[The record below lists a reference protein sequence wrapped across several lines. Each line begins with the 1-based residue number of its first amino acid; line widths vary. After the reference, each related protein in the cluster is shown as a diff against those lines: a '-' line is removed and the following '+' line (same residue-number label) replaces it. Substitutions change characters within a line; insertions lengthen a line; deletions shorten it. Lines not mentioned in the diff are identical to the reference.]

1 MRALISILFGILL
14 IAGAVFVSKTLVKN
28 KKIRSHK
35 AKIVHKIVK
44 VQNVE
49 NTTIPLS
56 ISTSG
61 TLKAKYK
68 IDIFAEVQGILI
80 KGGKDFKA
88 GTFFRKG
95 ETILR
100 LNSDEHQA
108 NLRSLK
114 SSFYSSLTAMM
125 PDLQLD
131 YPNAYLKWKTY
142 LSNFDMQKS
151 LSKLPEMSSDKE
163 KYFIT
168 GRKIIST
175 YYSVKNA
182 EVRLSKYRIVAPYSG
197 ILSDAMV
204 NPGTLIRPG
213 QRLGE
218 FINTSVYELEVN
230 VNTLYDDILQI
241 GKKVELYNLDH
252 SKTWTGIVSRINP
265 KVDPTSQ
272 TIKVYIELK
281 EKSLREG
288 MYLEANLPGKSI
300 ENAYEVAR
308 NLLVD
313 DSSLFIVKDTIL
325 YLVKVEPVFFNKKT
339 VVVKGLENGQ
349 KLIKKPV
356 PGAYDGMVVM
366 VKNK

>member
-1 MRALISILFGILL
+1 MRALISILLGLLL
-14 IAGAVFVSKTLVKN
+14 IGGSYMFAQKLVKN
-28 KKIRSHK
+28 KKKNPHK
-35 AKIVHKIVK
+35 AKVVHKIATVK
-44 VQNVE
+44 NVK

-56 ISTSG
+56 IKTSG

-68 IDIFAEVQGILI
+68 IDIFAEVQGILL
-80 KGGKDFKA
+80 KGTKDFKA
-88 GTFFRKG
+88 GTYFRKG

-114 SSFYSSLTAMM
+114 SSFYSSFTAMM

-131 YPNAYLKWKTY
+131 YPDAYKKWKAYL
-142 LSNFDMQKS
+142 SDFDMQKS
-151 LSKLPEMSSDKE
+151 LQKLPEMSSDKE

-168 GRKIIST
+168 GRKILST
-175 YYSVKNA
+175 YFSVKNA

-197 ILSDAMV
+197 VLSEAMV

-218 FINTSVYELEVN
+218 FINTSIYELEVN

-241 GKKVELYNLDH
+241 GKKVELHNLDH
-252 SKTWTGIVSRINP
+252 SKTWIGVVSRINP
-265 KVDPTSQ
+265 KVDATSQ

-281 EKSLREG
+281 DKSLREG

-313 DSSLFIVKDTIL
+313 DSNLFAVKDTIL
-325 YLVKVEPVFFNKKT
+325 NLVKVEPMFFNEKT
-339 VVVKGLENGQ
+339 VVVKGLKEGQ
-349 KLIKKPV
+349 KIISKPI
-356 PGAYDGMVVM
+356 PGAYEGMVVN
-366 VKNK
+366 VKE